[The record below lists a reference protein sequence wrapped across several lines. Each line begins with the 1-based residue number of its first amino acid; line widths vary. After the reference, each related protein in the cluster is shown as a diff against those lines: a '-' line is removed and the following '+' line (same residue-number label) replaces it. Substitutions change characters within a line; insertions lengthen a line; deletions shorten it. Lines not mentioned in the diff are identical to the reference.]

1 MHAVKIGSNC
11 RLKKIVVL
19 ANPLLNF
26 APCKKFYGTDSDYN
40 LFRAMFG
47 NNESLWKLIE

>member
-19 ANPLLNF
+19 ANPFLKF
-26 APCKKFYGTDSDYN
+26 APCKKYGFVS
-40 LFRAMFG
+40 FF
-47 NNESLWKLIE
+47 IF